1 MITKPLAAIGF
12 AAALAL
18 AGSASAQVSM
28 KNGVNPANKAT
39 TGQAN
44 TANAEKLSKADQ
56 SFMKEAIQG
65 DLAEVKVGQ
74 LAQQKG
80 ESQDVKQ
87 FGQTLQQDHSQNLQ
101 QAQQLAQQDGMTP
114 PTEPNAEQKK
124 MYDKLSKL
132 SGAQFDKAFA
142 KDSVADHKKDIAKF
156 EKEAKKQGPIAQFAQ
171 QTLPVLQ
178 KHLKMAQDI
187 ENKGAAVGSKAG
199 AK

>member
-1 MITKPLAAIGF
+1 
-12 AAALAL
+12 
-18 AGSASAQVSM
+18 
-28 KNGVNPANKAT
+28 
-39 TGQAN
+39 
-44 TANAEKLSKADQ
+44 
-56 SFMKEAIQG
+56 MKEAIQG

-142 KDSVADHKKDIAKF
+142 KDMVSDHKKDIAKF
-156 EKEAKKQGPIAQFAQ
+156 EKEAKKHGPVAQFAQ
-171 QTLPVLQ
+171 LPVLQ